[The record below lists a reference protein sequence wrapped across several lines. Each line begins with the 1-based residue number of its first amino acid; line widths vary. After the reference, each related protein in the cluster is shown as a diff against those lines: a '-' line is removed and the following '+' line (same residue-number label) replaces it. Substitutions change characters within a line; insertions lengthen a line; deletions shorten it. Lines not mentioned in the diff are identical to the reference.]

1 MAIQIHV
8 APHPDALVS
17 LLCDQLALPPDDP
30 FGPDL
35 VAVPSRGIERWLTQ
49 RIASGL
55 AERGMGDG
63 ICANVG
69 FPSPSDLVRRA
80 MMAVPELAASVA
92 VWEGPALTAHLLDA
106 IDHHLTEPWLGLL
119 ARYLANGTNGAG
131 PNRLAAAQKIGRL
144 FSRYARRR
152 PGMVGAWRAGEDR
165 GPDGGPLPDDHLWQP
180 RLWRAL
186 RDRLG
191 VPALPE
197 ILAAALDPLRHGRV
211 EVDMPHRI
219 GVYGLT
225 SADPLDLEVLTAL
238 AARHEVHLYVLHPS
252 PALWDAVAAAE
263 AGALPSRPYDATLD
277 LAHHPLM
284 KAWGRDSREL
294 QSVLATSGLTAT
306 PIEREAN
313 PTQTLLGRI
322 QDDIRRNAVP
332 ALDADL
338 ASAVEG
344 GDDRSIQVHVCHGTR
359 RQVEVA
365 RDAVL
370 HLLSARPDL
379 EPRDIVIMTPDLATF
394 APLLEAAFP
403 RENAGGLPDLRL
415 RIADRAPA
423 VNNPLVGFTAALMKA
438 AGSRMEADVV
448 RDLVRRPVVQAR
460 FGFDA
465 DTAGDIVTLI
475 DDAHVSW
482 GIDEEH
488 RRQWGVGSTTE
499 RTWRRGLARAL
510 TGVFYADSRER
521 TVGDISPL
529 DGVEGQEA
537 IPAGLLAAILD
548 RLTAIRD
555 LMGTQRP
562 LSEWADV
569 IAGSVRMLAAPAWG
583 EEWQLD
589 QLERLLAETFPPPEP
604 GRVDPV
610 VTLAEASGAIAPWTE
625 DRPSPLHFRTG
636 DITVCTLVPMR
647 SVPYRVVAL
656 LGMDEARFPRRGRLD
671 GDDLLADHELVGDR
685 DAGSMDRQLLLD
697 AVMAAGEHL
706 IVTYSGRDE
715 FTNGAIPP
723 AVPVA
728 ELTDTLAEMV
738 GPGAKE
744 RLITRHPLQSFSE
757 ANFRD
762 GALGIPGPWSFDPVQ
777 HQGAVAIQQRPLGEA
792 RSVPVSWP
800 DPPDDDAI
808 RLVDLHEFL
817 ANPARRF
824 VKTRL
829 GFTVPDRGGI
839 PDDTLPAD
847 LDPLGKWGVTDR
859 ILSGLVAGRYP
870 ADLVARER
878 GSDAVPPGDLGDDDL
893 EQAVEAATTLWEA
906 AQELGYQ
913 PSRHQTYTGVVAAR
927 EETVEG
933 TVLADLEGAHL
944 LTVTP
949 SRLRG
954 RQRLRAFV
962 EMVFLTALRPEV
974 AWRAVM
980 LGKRETGGSF
990 LAVTVGPIKD
1000 DSEGRREKAV
1010 ALLSELVDL
1019 YREGQRRPLPLPC
1032 ETAYTW
1038 QRNGGAGDE
1047 RARGRAKGKFEG
1059 DFGEAND
1066 AALMLIEPDLTTFAA
1081 LETTDFV
1088 DYCRRLWLPILAMS
1102 SEKNL

>member
-1 MAIQIHV
+1 VAIQLHV

-17 LLCDQLALPPDDP
+17 LLCDQLALPPDDL
-30 FGPDL
+30 FSPDL

-69 FPSPSDLVRRA
+69 FPSPSVLVRRA
-80 MMAVPELAASVA
+80 MMAVPELAASAA
-92 VWEGPALTAHLLDA
+92 VWEGPALTAHLLDT
-106 IDHHLTEPWLGLL
+106 IDHHLGEPWLGLL
-119 ARYLANGTNGAG
+119 ARYLDDGSNGAG
-131 PNRLAAAQKIGRL
+131 PNRLAAAEKIGRL

-152 PGMVGAWRAGEDR
+152 PGMVVAWRAGDDR
-165 GPDGGPLPDDHLWQP
+165 GPDGEPLPDDHLWQP
-180 RLWRAL
+180 RLWREL
-186 RDRLG
+186 CDRLD

-197 ILAAALDPLRHGRV
+197 ILPAALDPLRHGHV
-211 EVDMPHRI
+211 EVDLPDRI
-219 GVYGLT
+219 AVYGLT

-252 PALWDAVAAAE
+252 QALWGAIAGAGT
-263 AGALPSRPYDATLD
+263 GALPARVDDATVD

-306 PIEREAN
+306 PIERETK
-313 PTQTLLGRI
+313 PPPTLLGRI

-332 ALDADL
+332 ARDDDL
-338 ASAVEG
+338 ASAVEE

-359 RQVEVA
+359 RQAEVV

-370 HLLSARPDL
+370 HLLSAHPDL

-423 VNNPLVGFTAALMKA
+423 VTNPLVGFTAGLMKA

-448 RDLVRRPVVQAR
+448 RDLVRRPVVQSR

-482 GIDEEH
+482 GIDDEH
-488 RRQWGVGSTTE
+488 RRQWGVGSTAE
-499 RTWRRGLARAL
+499 RTWRRGLDRAL
-510 TGVFYADSRER
+510 SGVFYADSPER

-555 LMGTQRP
+555 MVGTRRP

-569 IAGSVRMLAAPAWG
+569 IARSVQMLASPAWG

-589 QLERLLAETFPPPEP
+589 QLERLLTETFPPPEP
-604 GRVDPV
+604 GRVDPE
-610 VTLAEASGAIAPWTE
+610 VTLADALGAIAPWTE

-647 SVPYRVVAL
+647 SVPYRVVVL

-671 GDDLLADHELVGDR
+671 GDDLLGDHELVGDR

-706 IVTYSGRDE
+706 MVTYSGRDE

-738 GPGAKE
+738 GPEAKE
-744 RLITRHPLQSFSE
+744 RLITHHPLQSFSG

-762 GALGIPGPWSFDPVQ
+762 GALGVPGPWGFDPVQ
-777 HQGAVAIQQRPLGEA
+777 HQGAVAIQQRAGEV
-792 RSVPVSWP
+792 RSAPVSWP
-800 DPPDDDAI
+800 DLPEDDII
-808 RLVDLHEFL
+808 RLADLIDFL
-817 ANPARRF
+817 GNPVRRF

-839 PDDTLPAD
+839 PDDTIPAD
-847 LDPLGKWGVTDR
+847 LGGLGKWSVTNR
-859 ILSGLVAGRYP
+859 ILSGLVAGRDP

-878 GSDAVPPGDLGDDDL
+878 GSDAVPPGDLGNDDL
-893 EQAVEAATTLWEA
+893 DQAVEAATTLWEA
-906 AQELGYQ
+906 AQECGYQ
-913 PSRHQTYTGVVAAR
+913 PDCHQTYTGVVAAGGGS
-927 EETVEG
+927 VEG
-933 TVLADLEGAHL
+933 TVSADPETAHL

-949 SRLRG
+949 SRLAGSR
-954 RQRLRAFV
+954 RLRAFV
-962 EMVFLTALRPEV
+962 EMVFLSALRPDA
-974 AWRAVM
+974 AWKAVM
-980 LGKRETGGSF
+980 LGKRESGQLF
-990 LAVTVGPIKD
+990 LAVEVGPIKG

-1010 ALLSELVDL
+1010 ELLSELVDL
-1019 YREGQRRPLPLPC
+1019 YREGRRRPLPLPC

-1038 QRNGGAGDE
+1038 QRSGGADGE
-1047 RARGRAKGKFEG
+1047 WARGRAADKFEG
-1059 DFGEAND
+1059 RFPEGND
-1066 AALMLIEPDLTTFAA
+1066 PALMLVEPDLTTFAA
-1081 LETTDFV
+1081 LERTKFA
-1088 DYCRRLWLPILAMS
+1088 DYCRRLWVPILAMTK
-1102 SEKNL
+1102 ETKL

>member
-1 MAIQIHV
+1 VAIQIHV

-17 LLCDQLALPPDDP
+17 LLCDQLALPPEDP

-49 RIASGL
+49 RVASGL
-55 AERGMGDG
+55 AERGRGDG

-69 FPSPSDLVRRA
+69 FPSPSELVRRA
-80 MMAVPELAASVA
+80 MMAVPELAASEA
-92 VWEGPALTAHLLDA
+92 VWEGPALTAHLLDT
-106 IDHHLTEPWLGLL
+106 IDHHLAEPWLGLL
-119 ARYLANGTNGAG
+119 ARYLDDGTNGAG
-131 PNRLAAAQKIGRL
+131 PNRLAAVQKISRL

-152 PGMVGAWRAGEDR
+152 PEMVVAWWAGDDR
-165 GPDGGPLPDDHLWQP
+165 GPDGEPLPDDFLWQP
-180 RLWRAL
+180 RLWRTL

-191 VPALPE
+191 VPSLPE
-197 ILAAALDPLRHGRV
+197 IFPTALDPLHRGSV
-211 EVDMPHRI
+211 ELDMPDRI

-225 SADPLDLEVLTAL
+225 SADPLDLEVLIAL

-252 PALWDAVAAAE
+252 PALWEAVAVAE
-263 AGALPSRPYDATLD
+263 TGALPSRADDSTID

-294 QSVLATSGLTAT
+294 QSVLATSGLFAT
-306 PIEREAN
+306 PVEWQAKLPQN
-313 PTQTLLGRI
+313 LLGRI

-332 ALDADL
+332 ALDDGL
-338 ASAVEG
+338 ASAVER

-359 RQVEVA
+359 RQVEVV

-415 RIADRAPA
+415 RIADRSPA
-423 VNNPLVGFTAALMKA
+423 VTNPLVGFTAAIMRA
-438 AGSRMEADVV
+438 ADSRMEANVV

-460 FGFDA
+460 FGFDD

-482 GIDEEH
+482 GVDEEH

-499 RTWRRGLARAL
+499 RTWQRGLDRAL
-510 TGVFYADSRER
+510 TGVFYADSPER
-521 TVGDISPL
+521 MVGDISPL

-537 IPAGLLAAILD
+537 RPAGLLAAILD

-555 LMGTQRP
+555 LVGTPRP
-562 LSEWADV
+562 LSEWAGV
-569 IAGSVRMLAAPAWG
+569 MAGSVRMLAAPAWG

-604 GRVDPV
+604 GRVDPE
-610 VTLAEASGAIAPWTE
+610 VTLAEARGAIAPWTE

-656 LGMDEARFPRRGRLD
+656 LGMDEARFPRWGRLD

-715 FTNGAIPP
+715 FTNGDIPP

-744 RLITRHPLQSFSE
+744 RLITHHPLQSFSE

-762 GALGIPGPWSFDPVQ
+762 GALGIPGPWGFDPVQ
-777 HQGAVAIQQRPLGEA
+777 HQGAVAVQQRPEGD
-792 RSVPVSWP
+792 RSGPVDWP
-800 DPPDDDAI
+800 DPPEDDTI
-808 RLVDLHEFL
+808 RLVDLIEFL
-817 ANPARRF
+817 SNPLQRF
-824 VKTRL
+824 VKARL
-829 GFTVPDRGGI
+829 GFTVPGRGGI

-859 ILSGLVAGRYP
+859 ILSGLAAGRD
-870 ADLVARER
+870 AVDLVARER
-878 GSDAVPPGDLGDDDL
+878 GSDAVPPGDLGNDDL
-893 EQAVEAATTLWEA
+893 EEAVEAATTLWEA
-906 AQELGYQ
+906 ARELGYQ
-913 PSRHQTYTGVVAAR
+913 PRRHQAHTGIVAAGG
-927 EETVEG
+927 ETIEG
-933 TVLADLEGAHL
+933 TVFADPERAHL
-944 LTVTP
+944 LNVTP
-949 SRLRG
+949 SRLAG
-954 RQRLRAFV
+954 RRRLRAFV
-962 EMVFLTALRPEV
+962 EIVFLTALRPEIG
-974 AWRAVM
+974 WKAVM
-980 LGKRETGGSF
+980 LGKREAGHSF
-990 LAVTVGPIKD
+990 LAVTMGPIKGE
-1000 DSEGRREKAV
+1000 SAGRREKAV
-1010 ALLSELVDL
+1010 ELLSALVHL

-1032 ETAYTW
+1032 ETAYLW
-1038 QRNGGAGDE
+1038 QRHGGAEDK
-1047 RARGRAKGKFEG
+1047 RARGKAKDKFEG
-1059 DFGEAND
+1059 MYGEAND
-1066 AALMLIEPDLTTFAA
+1066 PALMLSDPDLSTFAA
-1081 LETTDFV
+1081 LERTDFV
-1088 DYCRRLWLPILAMS
+1088 DYCRRLWLPILTMTT
-1102 SEKNL
+1102 EKKL

>member
-1 MAIQIHV
+1 MAIQTHV

-17 LLCDQLALPPDDP
+17 LLCDQLALPPEDP

-63 ICANVG
+63 VCANVE
-69 FPSPSDLVRRA
+69 FPSPSELVRRA
-80 MMAVPELAASVA
+80 MMAVPELATSAA
-92 VWEGPALTAHLLDA
+92 VWEGPALTAYLLDT
-106 IDHHLTEPWLGLL
+106 IDDHLAEPWLGLL
-119 ARYLANGTNGAG
+119 ARYLDDGTNGTG
-131 PNRLAAAQKIGRL
+131 SNRLAAAQKISRL

-152 PGMVGAWRAGEDR
+152 PEMVVAWQAGDDR
-165 GPDGGPLPDDHLWQP
+165 GPDGGPLPDDFLWQP

-186 RDRLG
+186 RDRIG
-191 VPALPE
+191 VPSLPE
-197 ILAAALDPLRHGRV
+197 ILPTALDPLRQGSV
-211 EVDMPHRI
+211 ELDMPDRI
-219 GVYGLT
+219 GMYGLT
-225 SADPLDLEVLTAL
+225 SANPVDLEVLTAL
-238 AARHEVHLYVLHPS
+238 AANHDVHLYVLHPS
-252 PALWDAVAAAE
+252 PALWEAVAATE
-263 AGALPSRPYDATLD
+263 NGPLPSRAEDATID

-294 QSVLATSGLTAT
+294 QSVLATSDLTAT
-306 PIEREAN
+306 PIETKTE
-313 PTQTLLGRI
+313 PPQTLLGRI

-332 ALDADL
+332 ALDDDQ
-338 ASAVEG
+338 ASAVES
-344 GDDRSIQVHVCHGTR
+344 GDDRSIQVHVCHGSR
-359 RQVEVA
+359 RQAEVV

-403 RENAGGLPDLRL
+403 RENEGGLPDLRL

-423 VNNPLVGFTAALMKA
+423 VTNPLVGFTAALMKA

-482 GIDEEH
+482 GIDDEH
-488 RRQWGVGSTTE
+488 RREWGVGSTTE
-499 RTWRRGLARAL
+499 RTWRRGLDRAL
-510 TGVFYADSRER
+510 TGVFYADSQER

-555 LMGTQRP
+555 LVGTPRP

-569 IAGSVRMLAAPAWG
+569 MARSVRMLAAPAWG

-604 GRVDPV
+604 GGVDPE
-610 VTLAEASGAIAPWTE
+610 VTLAEALGAIAPWTE
-625 DRPSPLHFRTG
+625 DRPSPLHLRTG

-671 GDDLLADHELVGDR
+671 GDDLLADHEQVGDR

-706 IVTYSGRDE
+706 MVTYSGRDE
-715 FTNGAIPP
+715 FTNGSIPP

-728 ELTDTLAEMV
+728 ELTDTLADMV
-738 GPGAKE
+738 GPEAKE
-744 RLITRHPLQSFSE
+744 RLITHHPLQSFSE

-762 GALGIPGPWSFDPVQ
+762 GALGIPGPWGFDPVQ
-777 HQGAVAIQQRPLGEA
+777 HQGAVAIQQRAASDPSG
-792 RSVPVSWP
+792 PVSWP
-800 DPPDDDAI
+800 DPPEEDVI
-808 RLVDLHEFL
+808 RLADLNDFL
-817 ANPARRF
+817 ANPVRRF

-829 GFTVPDRGGI
+829 GFTIPDRGGI

-847 LDPLGKWGVTDR
+847 LDGLGKWKVTNR
-859 ILSGLVAGRYP
+859 ILSGLVAGRDP

-878 GSDAVPPGDLGDDDL
+878 GSDAVPPGDLGEDDL
-893 EQAVEAATTLWEA
+893 EEAVEAATTLWEG

-913 PSRHQTYTGVVAAR
+913 PHRHQTYAGVVAAG

-933 TVLADLEGAHL
+933 TVSADAERAHL

-954 RQRLRAFV
+954 KGRLRAFV

-974 AWRAVM
+974 AWKAVM
-980 LGKRETGGSF
+980 LGKHERGKSF
-990 LAVTVGPIKD
+990 LTVTVGPIEG
-1000 DSEGRREKAV
+1000 DSAERREKAV
-1010 ALLSELVDL
+1010 ELLSELVAL

-1032 ETAYTW
+1032 ETAYIW
-1038 QRNGGAGDE
+1038 QLNGGADDE
-1047 RARGRAKGKFEG
+1047 GARKKASDNFEG
-1059 DFGEAND
+1059 RFPEAD
-1066 AALMLIEPDLTTFAA
+1066 DPALMLVEPGLTNFSA
-1081 LETTDFV
+1081 LEKTDFA
-1088 DYCRRLWLPILAMS
+1088 DYCRRLWVPILAMTKR
-1102 SEKNL
+1102 ERL